1 MNKFITIFSILLIST
16 VGSLAA
22 NFEFSTG
29 NPDMFKVKPI
39 SMQLCEDWNR
49 STGECSGDNTYTIVK
64 TMTADDGRCDIAG
77 ATQNAIACTF
87 GSFKTPVLPSGVTY
101 PYIRVEL
108 SRTMW
113 LRGTVTNTNSPS
125 STGLSVCHTDGS
137 NTQASNSENAEGN
150 VTVDFTPTLQ
160 QLTFVNGAGNEAT
173 IAAGVD
179 NGTKTTA
186 NTNSSAYGQFCT
198 NDASN
203 QACSWNTLPSLVA
216 QGAQHFIG
224 ESNGSQ
230 TSGVGTPIWN
240 NKDYYMQAGYYAST
254 EHIWMSDVEEAD
266 TSMILMYVLAAPY
279 TTKAGI
285 TPTLKMSFSVSEA
298 LDADFFKSEV
308 GGQDDVLGC
317 TVYVGSP
324 GVTML
329 LYD

>member
-1 MNKFITIFSILLIST
+1 MMNKFITIFSILLISM

-22 NFEFSTG
+22 DFEFSTG

-49 STGECSGDNTYTIVK
+49 STGACSGDNTYTIVK

-77 ATQNAIACTF
+77 ATQNAVACTF
-87 GSFKTPVLPSGVTY
+87 GSFDSPVLPSGVTY

-125 STGLSVCHTDGS
+125 STGLSVCHTDGN
-137 NTQASNSENAEGN
+137 NTQANNSQNAEGN
-150 VTVDFTPTLQ
+150 VTVAFTPTLQ
-160 QLTFVNGAGNEAT
+160 QLTFVNGPGNEAT
-173 IAAGVD
+173 IAAGAD

-186 NTNSSAYGQFCT
+186 NTDTSYTTTCV
-198 NDASN
+198 NDASA
-203 QACSWNTLPSLVA
+203 QACSWNTMSSLVA
-216 QGAQHFIG
+216 QGANHFIG
-224 ESNGSQ
+224 ASNGSQ
-230 TSGVGTPIWN
+230 ISGVGTSNWGS
-240 NKDYYMQAGYYAST
+240 KDYYMSAPYFAST

-266 TSMILMYVLAAPY
+266 TSFILMYVLATPY
-279 TTKAGI
+279 TTQAGI
-285 TPTLKMSFSVSEA
+285 TPTLRMSFSVTGA
-298 LDADFFKSEV
+298 LDADFVKSEV
-308 GGQDDVLGC
+308 GGQDDVLTC

-324 GVTML
+324 GVSML